1 MTDPSGVR
9 FSVTGNVLQL
19 KAPRSTWGK
28 YFHDVVPPSPLALVP
43 LTRDTLSPIGRNPV
57 KKAVVMKLPTIES
70 SYVMHSTKSIS
81 GFNRQE
87 YPAIRVTME
96 VLNATESYLWR
107 YIRGSGLAYG
117 AYVTLDVEAGLLSF
131 SLYRSSNS
139 MAGFE
144 EAAKVVKG
152 LVDGTV
158 ELDQTV
164 IDSAKSSMVYGVT
177 KGISTP
183 GRAATVSFI
192 NQALKGVPK
201 DYGVELLKKYQ
212 GITKE
217 DILQTLKK
225 YFLPLFDPSSSVAI
239 VVTAPSKAEEIGIG
253 LQSLG
258 FEVTQRE
265 LAVDPEEL
273 EDGSELD
280 SDTDSVSESGR

>member
-1 MTDPSGVR
+1 
-9 FSVTGNVLQL
+9 
-19 KAPRSTWGK
+19 
-28 YFHDVVPPSPLALVP
+28 
-43 LTRDTLSPIGRNPV
+43 
-57 KKAVVMKLPTIES
+57 VMKLPTIES
-70 SYVMHSTKSIS
+70 SYVMHSTKAIS
-81 GFNRQE
+81 GFDHQE

-117 AYVTLDVEAGLLSF
+117 AYVALDVEAGLLSF

-177 KGISTP
+177 KRLSTP
-183 GRAATVSFI
+183 GRAAMVSFI

-201 DYGVELLKKYQ
+201 DYDVELLKKYQ
-212 GITKE
+212 DVTKE
-217 DILQTLKK
+217 VILQTLKK
-225 YFLPLFDPSSSVAI
+225 YFLPLFDPSTSVAI
-239 VVTAPSKAEEIGIG
+239 VVTAPSKAEEIGTG

-265 LAVDPEEL
+265 LAVDPEDL
-273 EDGSELD
+273 EEGSESSSNSNSDNDD
-280 SDTDSVSESGR
+280 SRT